1 MNECD
6 ECKNAVKIKTL
17 ASQVENQSQFVKW
30 SKWVKVERN
39 KKTQNCK
46 TAQDDSTP
54 QYSNI
59 EKVKKTNTLLELL
72 KELYEQIPEFLDHQF
87 IKKNQAEN
95 VAKLIERAILMDSD
109 IAIICIHFAENFKCF
124 SQNEPQSAHY
134 GQTPVTLFTI
144 AIYHRG
150 FTSMVIIS
158 DCEKHYKE
166 TILAYIDVIIDQLPS
181 TVKKIYFWS
190 DNPTSQF
197 KSQYIMEGMK
207 TLQSKCKKI
216 ISWNFYAAMHG
227 KCVVDGIGGSV
238 KRYVRDRILTQEGI
252 SVKSAEDFATVASK
266 MSSVKVIL
274 MKNSDIAERN
284 KLIGLDK
291 IIKKSKPIPGIS
303 KFHFFEVKDVKTK
316 KQTVKK
322 VVEYKVSPPLGMLV
336 N

>member
-1 MNECD
+1 
-6 ECKNAVKIKTL
+6 
-17 ASQVENQSQFVKW
+17 
-30 SKWVKVERN
+30 
-39 KKTQNCK
+39 
-46 TAQDDSTP
+46 
-54 QYSNI
+54 
-59 EKVKKTNTLLELL
+59 
-72 KELYEQIPEFLDHQF
+72 
-87 IKKNQAEN
+87 
-95 VAKLIERAILMDSD
+95 MDSH
-109 IAIICIHFAENFKCF
+109 IAVICIDFAENFKCF
-124 SQNEPQSAHY
+124 NQNEPQSAHY

-150 FTSMVIIS
+150 FTSMVIVS

-166 TILAYIDVIIDQLPS
+166 SILAYIDVIIDQLPS

-197 KSQYIMEGMK
+197 KIQYIMEGMK

-252 SVKSAEDFATVASK
+252 SVKSAQDFATVAST
-266 MSSVKVIL
+266 MASVKVIL

-291 IIKKSKPIPGIS
+291 IIKNSKKIPGIS

-322 VVEYKVSPPLGMLV
+322 VVGYKVSPPIGMLF